1 MSIVYNIEGPKGSGK
16 STLIRKMIERGL
28 ADQSRGF
35 SGKWEELMTDEIVEQ
50 DSSSNLRYV
59 HDRGYLSHFIYAFLM
74 SAEPDFNR
82 VRCNGPK
89 VEIMSWRAANLKMLS
104 DYLDQVDSKMIILY
118 SDYSQILNDR
128 ISKRLEEEGKG
139 ASEDE
144 WEVLERSNQMYKL
157 MATFMKSVFPDKV
170 LVYRIE
176 EYSSTDLLLDQI
188 IEDSKGGK

>member
-89 VEIMSWRAANLKMLS
+89 VEIMTWRAANLKMLS
-104 DYLDQVDSKMIILY
+104 DYLDQVESKMIILY

-139 ASEDE
+139 ASEAE

-176 EYSSTDLLLDQI
+176 EYNSTDLLLDQI
-188 IEDSKGGK
+188 IKDSEGGK

>member
-35 SGKWEELMTDEIVEQ
+35 SGKWEELMTDEIVVQ

-89 VEIMSWRAANLKMLS
+89 VEIMTWRAANLKMLS
-104 DYLDQVDSKMIILY
+104 DYLDQVESKMIILY

-128 ISKRLEEEGKG
+128 ISKRLKEEGKG
-139 ASEDE
+139 ASEAE

-176 EYSSTDLLLDQI
+176 EYNSTDLLLDQI
-188 IEDSKGGK
+188 IKDSEGGK

>member
-139 ASEDE
+139 ASEAE

-176 EYSSTDLLLDQI
+176 EYNSTDLLLDQI

>member
-89 VEIMSWRAANLKMLS
+89 VEIMTWRAANLKMLS
-104 DYLDQVDSKMIILY
+104 DYLDQVESKMIILY

-128 ISKRLEEEGKG
+128 ISKRLKEEGKG
-139 ASEDE
+139 ASEAE

-176 EYSSTDLLLDQI
+176 EYNSTDLLLDQI
-188 IEDSKGGK
+188 IKDSKGGK

>member
-139 ASEDE
+139 ASEAE

-188 IEDSKGGK
+188 IEESKGGK

>member
-139 ASEDE
+139 ASEAE

-157 MATFMKSVFPDKV
+157 MATFMKSVLPDKV